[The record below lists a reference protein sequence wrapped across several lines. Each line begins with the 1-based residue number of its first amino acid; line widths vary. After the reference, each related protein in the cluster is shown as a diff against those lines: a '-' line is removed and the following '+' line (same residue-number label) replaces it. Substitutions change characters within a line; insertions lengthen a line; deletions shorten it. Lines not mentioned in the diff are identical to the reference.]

1 MDLELAIIRQQ
12 APVYNHLSPADRLEL
27 EQLQSLRSAVREE
40 LQELEQQLED
50 RLMELTHRTQHRGLH
65 RDCSVESLSTASAL
79 RAMEPVSDLLREQL
93 FLQSE
98 IGSDRHSSYTNPSP
112 RSVSPVREDQGGGDG
127 KQKQGMY
134 RASIN
139 ITPAPPP
146 RPNVHTEEIEEEE
159 RASDG
164 AALAAGGGGGRG
176 EAPEVEEG
184 AAGEVRVDSLQQLI
198 REIRE
203 SVAQEVRREIY
214 SELLAAVSPQ
224 SSPLPARQPPV

>member
-1 MDLELAIIRQQ
+1 
-12 APVYNHLSPADRLEL
+12 
-27 EQLQSLRSAVREE
+27 
-40 LQELEQQLED
+40 
-50 RLMELTHRTQHRGLH
+50 
-65 RDCSVESLSTASAL
+65 
-79 RAMEPVSDLLREQL
+79 MEPVSARTHTHTHAMFLLHKAENTNVLTFSCPSFLSVQVSDLLREQL

-146 RPNVHTEEIEEEE
+146 RPNVHTEETEEEE

-164 AALAAGGGGGRG
+164 AALAAGGGGRG

-198 REIRE
+198 K
-203 SVAQEVRREIY
+203 EVM
-214 SELLAAVSPQ
+214 V
-224 SSPLPARQPPV
+224 